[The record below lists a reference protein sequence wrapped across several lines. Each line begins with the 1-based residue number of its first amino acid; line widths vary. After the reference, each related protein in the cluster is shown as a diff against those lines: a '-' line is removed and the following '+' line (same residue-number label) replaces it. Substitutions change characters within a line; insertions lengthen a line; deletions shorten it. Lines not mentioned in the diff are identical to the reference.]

1 MPRGWRRSAVASRNR
16 PATVLVGHPFI
27 PKGMGEHIRS
37 SYRAFQAAGL
47 NLPLRDVFGYAEKD
61 PDLARE
67 FDGNL
72 VQQLSEQVNIY
83 HMNGDEVPLATATLA
98 RDTPTSAYNIIYPA
112 WELSK
117 YPAAWATQLELFDE
131 IWAPSAF
138 IRDCLQDAVNRP
150 VFHMPLACELR
161 FSSFLGRRYFGIPES
176 AFVFLFMFDLASY
189 IERKNPVAVM
199 DAYAG
204 LMRAK
209 PHSDACLVVKVNGTG
224 EKPEQYRAL
233 RDLCA
238 SRRERV
244 VLIDRVLSDNEV
256 KNLVRCADCFVSLH
270 RSEGFGRGM
279 SEAMFLGKPVIATAY
294 SGNMDFTSNDN
305 ACLVDYRLI
314 PVQEGQYLFPQG
326 QVWADPDLGQAVEW
340 MAKLSGDRDLCRR
353 IGRRASRDIRAK
365 FSYRAAGLRYRQ
377 RVEQIVRQRGRLQ
390 PAE

>member
-1 MPRGWRRSAVASRNR
+1 MADRR
-16 PATVLVGHPFI
+16 PPKTVLVGHPFI
-27 PKGMGEHIRS
+27 PQGMGEHIRS
-37 SYRAFQAAGL
+37 SSRAFQAAGL
-47 NLPLRDVFGYAEKD
+47 KLPLRDVFGYAAKD

-72 VQQLSEQVNIY
+72 VQKLSEQVNIY
-83 HMNGDEVPLATATLA
+83 HMNGDEVPLVTATLV
-98 RDTPTSAYNIIYPA
+98 RDAPKSAYKIIYPA

-117 YPAAWATQLELFDE
+117 YPAAWASHLELFDE

-138 IRDCLQDAVNRP
+138 IRDCLQDAVKRP

-161 FSSFLGRRYFGIPES
+161 FTSFLGRRYFGIPES

-189 IERKNPVAVM
+189 IERKNPLAVM
-199 DAYAG
+199 DAYAS
-204 LMRAK
+204 LLRVN
-209 PHSDACLVVKVNGTG
+209 PRIDACLVVKVNGAK
-224 EKPEQYRAL
+224 EKPEEYRAL

-238 SRRERV
+238 ARRERV

-256 KNLVRCADCFVSLH
+256 KNLVRCSDCFVSLH

-294 SGNMDFTSNDN
+294 SGNMDFTTTDN
-305 ACLVDYRLI
+305 ACLVDYKLI

-340 MAKLSGDRDLCRR
+340 MEKLSGDRDLCRR
-353 IGRRASRDIRAK
+353 IGQSASRHIRAH
-365 FSYRAAGLRYRQ
+365 FSYRATGLRYRQ
-377 RVEQIVRQRGRLQ
+377 RLEQIVR
-390 PAE
+390 

>member
-1 MPRGWRRSAVASRNR
+1 MAKRN
-16 PATVLVGHPFI
+16 PPTTVLVGHPYI
-27 PKGMGEHIRS
+27 PQGMGEHIRS
-37 SYRAFQAAGL
+37 SFRAFQAAGL
-47 NLPLRDVFGYAEKD
+47 NLPLRDVYGYAAKD

-72 VQQLSEQVNIY
+72 VRKLSEQVNIY
-83 HMNGDEVPLATATLA
+83 HMNGDEVPLALATLVQ
-98 RDTPTSAYNIIYPA
+98 DTPQSAYNIIYPA

-117 YPAAWATQLELFDE
+117 YPAVWARHLELFDE

-138 IRDCLQDAVNRP
+138 IRDCLQDAVKRP

-161 FSSFLGRRYFGIPES
+161 FTRFLGRRYFGIPES

-189 IERKNPVAVM
+189 IERKNPLAVM
-199 DAYAG
+199 DAFAS
-204 LMRAK
+204 LLRLK
-209 PHSDACLVVKVNGTG
+209 PHIDACLVVKVNGVR
-224 EKPEQYRAL
+224 EKPEEYRKL
-233 RDLCA
+233 RELCA
-238 SRRERV
+238 SRLERV

-256 KNLVRCADCFVSLH
+256 KNLVRCSDCFVSLH

-294 SGNMDFTSNDN
+294 SGNMDFTTKDN

-326 QVWADPDLGQAVEW
+326 QVWADPDLAQAAEW
-340 MAKLSGDRDLCRR
+340 MEKLSGDREMCRR
-353 IGRRASRDIRAK
+353 IGQSASRHIRDH
-365 FSYRAAGLRYRQ
+365 FSYRAAGMRYRQ
-377 RVEQIVRQRGRLQ
+377 RLEQIVRQRDRLP